1 MMSRLQNELRD
12 DGRLARVFKGGI
24 SGVLSKAST
33 LVATALSL
41 PIAVRYLG
49 PQQYGF
55 WVTISTNVVMFAV
68 MDLGIAFTL
77 TNHIATAYA
86 RNDRTGEPRYYATA
100 FWTSTAIAV
109 LVAVG
114 AILLWPV
121 VSWGRLFHV
130 SDDLLAHEVSRCAA
144 VALAFFLLS
153 LPLNLVHRVLG
164 GYQQTEITNY
174 FNVFRNLLS
183 LAAILV
189 VASLHGSLFR

>member
-1 MMSRLQNELRD
+1 MFHSNMYEKLDKARPLLHSCALQSLPSQKRRKTIDSMMSGLQNELRE

-55 WVTISTNVVMFAV
+55 WVTISTTVVMFAV

-77 TNHIATAYA
+77 TNHIATAHV
-86 RNDRTGEPRYYATA
+86 RDDRRAAQRYYSTA

-109 LVAVG
+109 LVAVA

-130 SDDLLAHEVSRCAA
+130 SDEASCSHEVS
-144 VALAFFLLS
+144 
-153 LPLNLVHRVLG
+153 PLCSCSTG
-164 GYQQTEITNY
+164 
-174 FNVFRNLLS
+174 VFC
-183 LAAILV
+183 
-189 VASLHGSLFR
+189 